1 MVSLQIPCS
10 FHFQTSTWKSSVGI
24 SEQLQPVKQRRM
36 AGVLWS
42 DSIVRRNLGPRW
54 WTWNY
59 HCRVCGEF
67 ADQTEAHAGCRTWS
81 VGYHGNNGSIYE
93 EDDQYL
99 YTTSYKFGLGN
110 KVGCGVDYEKQVY
123 FFTRD
128 GLVSCMYWCYQHCF
142 SLTNLRTTCLAD
154 NKSEIIFRKLYPL
167 ISHSGGACNVSVNF
181 GQSDFVWRGAEKLK
195 EPSLRFKMN
204 TSRKEL
210 YERPLSRVWCFV
222 YVLKSMLLA
231 IIWKRQLENI

>member
-1 MVSLQIPCS
+1 MAYFEVTVSSAETLVHDDEPEII
-10 FHFQTSTWKSSVGI
+10 TVGF
-24 SEQLQPVKQRRM
+24 
-36 AGVLWS
+36 
-42 DSIVRRNLGPRW
+42 
-54 WTWNY
+54 
-59 HCRVCGEF
+59 CGEF

-123 FFTRD
+123 FFTQD

-210 YERPLSRVWCFV
+210 YERPLSRV
-222 YVLKSMLLA
+222 
-231 IIWKRQLENI
+231 